1 MCFTFFNFVFL
12 SAVSV
17 QVKTRLKTRAAI
29 PMQDK
34 ANGTKTVLSFDEA
47 NALNEFTMDT
57 NILLPMEEFKGEIL

>member
-1 MCFTFFNFVFL
+1 MFYIFYFVFL

-17 QVKTRLKTRAAI
+17 KVKTRLKTRAAI

-34 ANGTKTVLSFDEA
+34 SNGTKTVLPFDEG